1 MLGTVVCISG
11 AVTITVYKGIA
22 IFQWNPVEEDIDIDK
37 HGFLHLFKYLDFLAE
52 ALQLNSPYA
61 LPLGVL
67 CVLGNCVSW
76 ALYLINQ
83 VHMSPENKQQ

>member
-22 IFQWNPVEEDIDIDK
+22 IFQWIPVEEDTDINM
-37 HGFLHLFKYLDFLAE
+37 HGFLHLFKHLDFSAE